1 MRNESVLMPV
11 IFHQKAI
18 IGIMFI
24 YFIMSLKIVNTLFHC
39 TTKIVNLAYFLPFS
53 FQLIYDDGAF
63 SVLSRTGRLSNEES
77 EIIDNFGFNLP
88 NPV

>member
-1 MRNESVLMPV
+1 
-11 IFHQKAI
+11 
-18 IGIMFI
+18 
-24 YFIMSLKIVNTLFHC
+24 MSLKIVITLFHC
-39 TTKIVNLAYFLPFS
+39 TAKILNLAFFLPFS
-53 FQLIYDDGAF
+53 FQLIYDGGAF